1 MTASDDVMATV
12 KFADRNGKR
21 RFHSLTTHHPL
32 AS

>member
-12 KFADRNGKR
+12 KLADRKGKR
-21 RFHSLTTHHPL
+21 RFYSLNTHHPL